1 MDTKNMR
8 ALLINVLLGLAVIA
22 AVFAAIGGGW
32 SIAQYTGILPLKKAK
47 KAVVIDETPITVEN
61 VKAIGELVTAN
72 YYDEAVSLMGKVI
85 VKETLDEGKGIFKK
99 GKKDTTYTV
108 IRTLQ
113 ESELKDFKDP
123 RLILIQTVHA
133 RIGSDLSQLD
143 DNALKITEATKTVDI
158 TIPDVQCL
166 DFIANPSDT
175 EVFDENGYWNLDE
188 LKKAMA
194 PTKQELW
201 DKMISNA
208 KLFDSARQGVQEVL
222 TQLFQAAGYKTVTVH
237 FKTNPQTLEM
247 PKEE

>member
-32 SIAQYTGILPLKKAK
+32 SLAKYTGILPLKKAK

-72 YYDEAVSLMGKVI
+72 YYDEAVSLMGKEI
-85 VKETLDEGKGIFKK
+85 KTEILDEGKGLFNR
-99 GKKDTTYTV
+99 GKKDTTYIV
-108 IRTLQ
+108 IRKLQ
-113 ESELKDFKDP
+113 ETEMNKFRDS

-143 DNALKITEATKTVDI
+143 EKALKITEATKTVDI
-158 TIPDVQCL
+158 TVPDVQCL

-222 TQLFQAAGYKTVTVH
+222 TQLFQAAGYKTVTVN
-237 FKTNPQTLEM
+237 FKPQTLEM
-247 PKEE
+247 PKDE